1 MSEDVYEKLA
11 FYNHWWSTG
20 EVKEGLAKSFKR
32 SLFNKLVERLDYPR
46 ILAILGPRRV
56 GKTTLM
62 YQLIQH
68 LLSNK
73 NVDPKHVLYITMDEI
88 GVENLDELF
97 DTYQRF
103 VLMDEIGEEEV
114 YFFIDE
120 IQFMDDWQLMLKKYF
135 DQKLNINFV
144 VSGSSSMDITKGTSD
159 SLVGRIDEHILLP
172 FSFNEY
178 THFNRENTL
187 PDDLTLSFNYDDLQS
202 LYGSLL
208 EHKKILNIVLNQY
221 LLEGGFPEVNRYDDL
236 MLKYEY
242 IWKDIFEKVV
252 YKDIPSVFNIR
263 DPKLLRSLLEIVAKE
278 TCQNVSYT
286 NLSNDLNAKRET
298 ISKYLSYLESAYL
311 IDLSTIYSKSKVKE
325 QRANKKVY
333 LTDIILKNALLRT
346 TNLSNRAELGKSV
359 ETIVYNH
366 LKNISRKNMDIDI
379 SYWRERNKEVDIIFE
394 DGEETIPIE
403 VKYQNDISK
412 EDLRGVIHFCKK
424 FGFNKGFVIN
434 KDGLDKKTIDEIDII
449 FIPLWFFLAIAERK
463 T

>member
-1 MSEDVYEKLA
+1 MSEDVYQKIA

-20 EVKEGLAKSFKR
+20 KVKKGLARSFKR
-32 SLFNKLVERLDYPR
+32 SLFDKLVERLDYPR

-68 LLSNK
+68 LLSKN
-73 NVDPKHVLYITMDEI
+73 NVDPEHVLYISMDEI
-88 GVENLDELF
+88 GVEDLDELF

-103 VLMDEIGEEEV
+103 VLMDEIGEEEI
-114 YFFIDE
+114 YFFLDE
-120 IQFMDDWQLMLKKYF
+120 IQFIDDWQLMLKKYF
-135 DQKLNINFV
+135 DQKFDINFV
-144 VSGSSSMDITKGTSD
+144 VSGSSSMDITRGTSD

-178 THFNRENTL
+178 SHFNGKDTL

-202 LYGSLL
+202 QYGSLL
-208 EHKKILNIVLNQY
+208 KHKKRLNIILNQY
-221 LLEGGFPEVNRYDDL
+221 LLEGGFPEVNQYEDL

-252 YKDIPSVFNIR
+252 YKDIPSVYNIR
-263 DPKLLRSLLEIVAKE
+263 DPKLLRGLLEIVAKE

-286 NLSNDLNAKRET
+286 NLSNDLDAKRET

-346 TNLSNRAELGKSV
+346 TDLSDRSELGKSV

-366 LKNISRKNMDIDI
+366 LKYISRKNRDINI
-379 SYWRERNKEVDIIFE
+379 SYWRERNKEVDIVFE
-394 DGEETIPIE
+394 DGEETIPID
-403 VKYQNDISK
+403 VKYKNDISK
-412 EDLRGVIHFCKK
+412 KDLKGVIHFCKK
-424 FGFNKGFVIN
+424 FGIEKGAVIN
-434 KDGLDKKTIDEIDII
+434 KDGLDKKNIDGIDLI
-449 FIPLWFFLAIAERK
+449 FIPLWFFLPIAERK